1 MKTAA
6 KVTFSVLSGMAIF
19 MTFCYAVYL
28 EKKLEDLDDAVF
40 QYMKEEHNE
49 MIRRKH
55 AGNEDEDLCDN

>member
-6 KVTFSVLSGMAIF
+6 KVTFSVFSGMAIF

-28 EKKLEDLDDAVF
+28 DKKLEDLDDAVF

-49 MIRRKH
+49 KWRLRH
-55 AGNEDEDLCDN
+55 AGDEDKDLCDN